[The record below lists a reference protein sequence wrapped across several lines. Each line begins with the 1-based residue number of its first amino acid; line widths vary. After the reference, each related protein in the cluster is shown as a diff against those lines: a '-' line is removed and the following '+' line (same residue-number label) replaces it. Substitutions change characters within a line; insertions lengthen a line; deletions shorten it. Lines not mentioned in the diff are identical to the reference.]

1 MTNLAGIV
9 QDAQAARGEWLA
21 LRQGE
26 LALTY
31 TELARASGQA
41 AALLREAGV
50 GPGDRVALMLPN
62 VVAYPLF
69 FYGSLAVG
77 ASVVPMNPLLKSRE
91 VAYYLGDSGASVI
104 VAWDQM
110 ADEAAKGAADSGAQV
125 MRVTEPDAR
134 TLLGDRQPVTDW
146 AERADDDDA
155 VILYTSGTT
164 GVPKGAELTHANL
177 YTNAEVATTTLFTAG
192 PGDVIMGCLPLFHV
206 FGLTCGMNASVI
218 SGATLTLLPRFDAG
232 SGPGDDRPGEG
243 DDLRGRA
250 DDVLGAAA
258 PPGPRHGRR
267 VVAAAVRVRR
277 GRASGPGPARVRGG
291 VRLPDPGGLR
301 AVGDLAGRLVQ
312 PPGQGRASRA
322 RSAPPSPGWRCAPW
336 TTPAPTCRRVR
347 SARSRSAATTS

>member
-9 QDAQAARGEWLA
+9 RDAEAARG
-21 LRQGE
+21 
-26 LALTY
+26 
-31 TELARASGQA
+31 SGQA
-41 AALLREAGV
+41 AALLRDAGV

-69 FYGSLAVG
+69 FYGSLAAG
-77 ASVVPMNPLLKSRE
+77 AAVVPMNPLLKSRE

-104 VAWDQM
+104 FAWDPM
-110 ADEAAKGAADSGAQV
+110 ADEAAKGAADTGAQV

-134 TLLGDRQPVTDW
+134 TLLGDREPVTDW
-146 AERADDDDA
+146 AERGDDDDA

-177 YTNAEVATTTLFTAG
+177 YTNAEVTTTTLLTAG
-192 PGDVIMGCLPLFHV
+192 QGDVIMGCLPLLHPD
-206 FGLTCGMNASVI
+206 AA
-218 SGATLTLLPRFDAG
+218 ATVRRG
-232 SGPGDDRPGEG
+232 RSPGDDRPGEG

-258 PPGPRHGRR
+258 PPGPGHGRR

-291 VRLPDPGGLR
+291 VRLPD
-301 AVGDLAGRLVQ
+301 
-312 PPGQGRASRA
+312 
-322 RSAPPSPGWRCAPW
+322 
-336 TTPAPTCRRVR
+336 
-347 SARSRSAATTS
+347 